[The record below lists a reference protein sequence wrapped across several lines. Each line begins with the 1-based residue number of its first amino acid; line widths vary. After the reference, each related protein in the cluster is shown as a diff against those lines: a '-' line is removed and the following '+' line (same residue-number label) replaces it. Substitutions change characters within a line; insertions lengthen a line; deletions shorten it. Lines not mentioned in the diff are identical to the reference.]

1 MMELKLMQVFTKNC
15 FRNYRYVVYLLSLF
29 ALENARAQCP
39 NPDFDI
45 VSTVCVG
52 ENIAVDNNST
62 DAIRYEW
69 DFCASDIIKDS
80 IVIES
85 IREESL
91 NGVHH
96 LDIVKYQDMY
106 FGFAVNRNTA
116 SLLRLDFGNT
126 LDNTPRI
133 HDIGNI
139 DDQFSEP
146 IDIGIFQ
153 EHNNWYGIVV
163 DIGQSSIHRL
173 SFEDGI
179 ESRPSAEVI
188 EQDVLD
194 RPVACSVI
202 KEDGFTFIQVANYGN
217 GNISTFDFG
226 NSIENSPKIAS
237 YTVSPYPLGDIDFY
251 NNCGTWF
258 GFTTIY
264 RSNGS
269 SIYKLT
275 YDNGLS
281 SPPIIEPL
289 DVSLPFTKQLT
300 GISTISQNDVLHVF
314 FQTSSQNGIYRLD
327 FKDGIDRNPV
337 VATLSILDQVRRKW
351 GLTIV
356 KDKSNVSLFSV
367 QREGEIFRGRFLEDC
382 YASTSFV
389 NSIDLNEISYS
400 ESGEYAIELTAYN
413 AQGVNKSISKTISV
427 NNKQA
432 PAIAFQIDGQ
442 CYGTTSTITATANQ
456 TLTSTDWSIN
466 NDPNT
471 TETRTG
477 ETITYDFP
485 APGTYPVTLEVQ
497 SENGCSNRLTKEI
510 TIYEPPAPDFTAP
523 SGQICTNGAVNFAN
537 TTDTKG
543 ADSLITYRWL
553 VDGELVSEEAN
564 PAITFAEGG
573 SKTVRLEAGIPGCT
587 EVIEQTVNV
596 QQGPT
601 VGFAVPQV
609 CEGAPVA
616 FENLTSGEG
625 ITGYQWDFGDGGTF
639 SSTTAESPTYAFE
652 AAGTY
657 EVALSV
663 SNAVGCLNT
672 YRQEVVVYQQPSVG
686 FLSEVACVGTPTQFT
701 DTTTAGANANIIAW
715 QWDFGDGTTAEIR
728 NPAHVYQQPG
738 TYTVRLTAQSTAG
751 CEASVEQSITVE
763 SPVAA
768 DFLVDR
774 TCPTE
779 EAPYLVQLTD
789 VSTAS
794 EGEEVTQWFWTVEG
808 QTFTTPNV
816 TYAFREPGRYEVS
829 LTAFASSACNAT
841 VTKTIQ
847 IDSLPTVAFTYEDA
861 CVGSPLAFESEVSM
875 TGGDTSGVDTSVETI
890 SGYTWSFGEAGTA
903 LEANPT
909 FVFEEAGTYEVRLTV
924 QTESGCTFTTSQPVT
939 IGEAPVAEFTASATF
954 GGAPLTVNF
963 THPADA
969 PVQYR
974 WDFGDAGTS
983 SEPNPTFTFTEL
995 GTYPVTLTATN
1006 AVGCIDTFS
1015 QTITVVE
1022 PVQDVQLTDIE
1033 VLDGPNGSQQLV
1045 LTLQNAGTLLVPG
1058 LSITVDLGDAASLQA
1073 LVDEPLLPGQTLRY
1087 PLSFQLPVPVPN
1099 QSNAVRYV
1107 CASVMLREADF
1118 EETDLDNNRAC
1129 VSLNQ
1134 QLSVEAPFP
1143 NPATEEVQLSL
1154 ILPQASPVALRMM
1167 NVQGKVMRQ
1176 QTVAETQSGLNTFLI
1191 PVRGLPVGS
1200 YILQVVYRGEQ
1211 QRFRVAVGL

>member
-1 MMELKLMQVFTKNC
+1 MFFNQPGT
-15 FRNYRYVVYLLSLF
+15 Y
-29 ALENARAQCP
+29 
-39 NPDFDI
+39 
-45 VSTVCVG
+45 
-52 ENIAVDNNST
+52 
-62 DAIRYEW
+62 
-69 DFCASDIIKDS
+69 
-80 IVIES
+80 
-85 IREESL
+85 
-91 NGVHH
+91 
-96 LDIVKYQDMY
+96 
-106 FGFAVNRNTA
+106 
-116 SLLRLDFGNT
+116 
-126 LDNTPRI
+126 
-133 HDIGNI
+133 
-139 DDQFSEP
+139 P
-146 IDIGIFQ
+146 I
-153 EHNNWYGIVV
+153 
-163 DIGQSSIHRL
+163 S
-173 SFEDGI
+173 
-179 ESRPSAEVI
+179 
-188 EQDVLD
+188 
-194 RPVACSVI
+194 
-202 KEDGFTFIQVANYGN
+202 
-217 GNISTFDFG
+217 
-226 NSIENSPKIAS
+226 
-237 YTVSPYPLGDIDFY
+237 
-251 NNCGTWF
+251 
-258 GFTTIY
+258 
-264 RSNGS
+264 
-269 SIYKLT
+269 
-275 YDNGLS
+275 
-281 SPPIIEPL
+281 
-289 DVSLPFTKQLT
+289 
-300 GISTISQNDVLHVF
+300 
-314 FQTSSQNGIYRLD
+314 
-327 FKDGIDRNPV
+327 
-337 VATLSILDQVRRKW
+337 
-351 GLTIV
+351 
-356 KDKSNVSLFSV
+356 
-367 QREGEIFRGRFLEDC
+367 
-382 YASTSFV
+382 
-389 NSIDLNEISYS
+389 
-400 ESGEYAIELTAYN
+400 LTAYDEFGN
-413 AQGVNKSISKTISV
+413 RDDTTQFITVTED
-427 NNKQA
+427 QA
-432 PAIAFQIDGQ
+432 PTIDVQLTSQ
-442 CYGTTSTITATANQ
+442 CIGTTSTLASTTNQ
-456 TLTSTDWSIN
+456 PLTSTIWTIN
-466 NDPNT
+466 N
-471 TETRTG
+471 ETRTG
-477 ETITYDFP
+477 ETVTYDFLS
-485 APGTYPVTLEVQ
+485 PGTYSVTLEVQ
-497 SENGCSNRLTKEI
+497 SENGCGNRLTKEI
-510 TIYEPPAPDFTAP
+510 TIYEPPAPGFTAP

-553 VDGELVSEEAN
+553 VDGKLVSEEAN

-573 SKTVRLEAGIPGCT
+573 SKTVRLEARIPGCT

-601 VGFAVPQV
+601 VSFAVPQV

-616 FENLTSGEG
+616 FENLTSGED

-639 SSTTAESPTYAFE
+639 SSATAESPTYAFE

-663 SNAVGCLNT
+663 SNAAGCLNT

-715 QWDFGDGTTAEIR
+715 QWDFGDGNTAAIK

-751 CEASVEQSITVE
+751 CEASTEQTIIVE
-763 SPVAA
+763 SPVVA

-847 IDSLPTVAFTYEDA
+847 IDTLPTVTFTYENA
-861 CVGSPLAFESEVSM
+861 CVGSPLAFESKVSM
-875 TGGDTSGVDTSVETI
+875 TSVDTSGVDMSGVDTSGETV
-890 SGYTWSFGEAGTA
+890 SGYTWSFGDVGTA

-939 IGEAPVAEFTASATF
+939 IGEAPVAEFTASAIF

-969 PVQYR
+969 STQYR
-974 WDFGDAGTS
+974 WDFGGQGTS
-983 SEPNPTFTFTEL
+983 VEPNPTFTFTEL

-1022 PVQDVQLTDIE
+1022 PAQDIQLTDIE
-1033 VLDGPNGSQQLV
+1033 VLDGPNGTQQLV

-1058 LSITVDLGDAASLQA
+1058 LSVTVDLGNAASLQA
-1073 LVDEPLLPGQTLRY
+1073 LMDEPLLPGQTLRY

-1099 QSNAVRYV
+1099 QSNALRYV
-1107 CASVMLREADF
+1107 CASVMVREANF
-1118 EETDLDNNRAC
+1118 EETNLDNNRAC

-1143 NPATEEVQLSL
+1143 NPATDEVQLSL

-1167 NVQGKVMRQ
+1167 NAQGKILRQ

>member
-1 MMELKLMQVFTKNC
+1 MKKYLKAYYYIKH
-15 FRNYRYVVYLLSLF
+15 LLCWFINIITSLS
-29 ALENARAQCP
+29 AIAQCP
-39 NPDFDI
+39 TVDFLVPSSACLGEDI
-45 VSTVCVG
+45 KV
-52 ENIAVDNNST
+52 ENLSSETLNF
-62 DAIRYEW
+62 EW
-69 DFCASDIIKDS
+69 DFCSGDLQVDPTARS
-80 IVIES
+80 IQS
-85 IREESL
+85 NSSL
-91 NGVHH
+91 RGLYGLELVNDNGIW
-96 LDIVKYQDMY
+96 LL
-106 FGFAVNRNTA
+106 FATDRDNN
-116 SLLRLDFGNT
+116 SLLRFTFGEGLNNSPT
-126 LDNTPRI
+126 AITNLGDLGGLLIQPRAI
-133 HDIGNI
+133 KLYKIQDRWQGLILSVGNESLINI
-139 DDQFSEP
+139 DFSEGLSNIP
-146 IDIGIFQ
+146 RGNVLLSGVGDPNSAMNLVREGNSLLAFVTYYSTSKIDIISLESTEESTNVEKTMSFSVPVST
-153 EHNNWYGIVV
+153 NIRDIDLIKDCNDWYGIIVARRGRTVQKLRFGSNLFSAPTFENVPDNKNVRPMAGRYIYENGEYYVV
-163 DIGQSSIHRL
+163 TLNENGDFVKLNFGTDINNSLISATNFGNFNILNSTRSI
-173 SFEDGI
+173 ETVWD
-179 ESRPSAEVI
+179 
-188 EQDVLD
+188 
-194 RPVACSVI
+194 
-202 KEDGFTFIQVANYGN
+202 N
-217 GNISTFDFG
+217 GNWYTFTANAVTNELFRIDFSKNCDVSKG
-226 NSIENSPKIAS
+226 GSKLYEPNSISYNESGTFTVTLTGYNDVGGFSSLSKNISITNSQAPRLAIEESESLCSNSVKTFLAINSDELTITSYQWKFGDNSPTAS
-237 YTVSPYPLGDIDFY
+237 GQEVTHQYT
-251 NNCGTWF
+251 N
-258 GFTTIY
+258 
-264 RSNGS
+264 
-269 SIYKLT
+269 
-275 YDNGLS
+275 
-281 SPPIIEPL
+281 
-289 DVSLPFTKQLT
+289 
-300 GISTISQNDVLHVF
+300 
-314 FQTSSQNGIYRLD
+314 
-327 FKDGIDRNPV
+327 
-337 VATLSILDQVRRKW
+337 
-351 GLTIV
+351 
-356 KDKSNVSLFSV
+356 
-367 QREGEIFRGRFLEDC
+367 
-382 YASTSFV
+382 
-389 NSIDLNEISYS
+389 
-400 ESGEYAIELTAYN
+400 
-413 AQGVNKSISKTISV
+413 
-427 NNKQA
+427 
-432 PAIAFQIDGQ
+432 
-442 CYGTTSTITATANQ
+442 
-456 TLTSTDWSIN
+456 
-466 NDPNT
+466 
-471 TETRTG
+471 
-477 ETITYDFP
+477 
-485 APGTYPVTLEVQ
+485 PGTYKVTLEVQ
-497 SENGCSNRLTKEI
+497 SENGCGNRLTKEI
-510 TIYEPPAPDFTAP
+510 TIYEPPAPGFTAP

-564 PAITFAEGG
+564 PAITFAEGD
-573 SKTVRLEAGIPGCT
+573 SKTVRLEARIPGCT

-601 VGFAVPQV
+601 VGFVVPQV

-616 FENLTSGEG
+616 FENLTSGED

-639 SSTTAESPTYAFE
+639 SSATAESPTYAFE

-663 SNAVGCLNT
+663 SNGAGCLNT

-715 QWDFGDGTTAEIR
+715 QWDFGDGSTAVVK

-751 CEASVEQSITVE
+751 CEASTEQTITVE

-768 DFLVDR
+768 DFLIDR

-794 EGEEVTQWFWTVEG
+794 KGEEVTQWFWTIEG

-816 TYAFREPGRYEVS
+816 TYAFRGPGRYEVS

-847 IDSLPTVAFTYEDA
+847 IDTLPTVAFTYENA

-875 TGGDTSGVDTSVETI
+875 TGVDTSGGDTSGETI
-890 SGYTWSFGEAGTA
+890 SGYIWSFGDVGTA
-903 LEANPT
+903 LEANPA
-909 FVFEEAGTYEVRLTV
+909 FVFEEAGTYDVRLTV

-963 THPADA
+963 THSADA
-969 PVQYR
+969 STQYR
-974 WDFGDAGTS
+974 WNFGGQGTS
-983 SEPNPTFTFTEL
+983 VEPNPTFTFTEL

-1022 PVQDVQLTDIE
+1022 PAQDIQLTDIE

-1099 QSNAVRYV
+1099 QSNALRYV
-1107 CASVMLREADF
+1107 CASVMVRDADF

-1143 NPATEEVQLSL
+1143 NPATDEVQLSL

-1167 NVQGKVMRQ
+1167 NAQGQVLRQ

-1200 YILQVVYRGEQ
+1200 YILQVMYRGEQ

>member
-1 MMELKLMQVFTKNC
+1 M
-15 FRNYRYVVYLLSLF
+15 
-29 ALENARAQCP
+29 
-39 NPDFDI
+39 
-45 VSTVCVG
+45 
-52 ENIAVDNNST
+52 
-62 DAIRYEW
+62 
-69 DFCASDIIKDS
+69 
-80 IVIES
+80 
-85 IREESL
+85 
-91 NGVHH
+91 
-96 LDIVKYQDMY
+96 
-106 FGFAVNRNTA
+106 
-116 SLLRLDFGNT
+116 
-126 LDNTPRI
+126 
-133 HDIGNI
+133 
-139 DDQFSEP
+139 
-146 IDIGIFQ
+146 
-153 EHNNWYGIVV
+153 
-163 DIGQSSIHRL
+163 
-173 SFEDGI
+173 
-179 ESRPSAEVI
+179 
-188 EQDVLD
+188 
-194 RPVACSVI
+194 
-202 KEDGFTFIQVANYGN
+202 
-217 GNISTFDFG
+217 
-226 NSIENSPKIAS
+226 
-237 YTVSPYPLGDIDFY
+237 
-251 NNCGTWF
+251 
-258 GFTTIY
+258 
-264 RSNGS
+264 
-269 SIYKLT
+269 
-275 YDNGLS
+275 
-281 SPPIIEPL
+281 
-289 DVSLPFTKQLT
+289 
-300 GISTISQNDVLHVF
+300 
-314 FQTSSQNGIYRLD
+314 
-327 FKDGIDRNPV
+327 
-337 VATLSILDQVRRKW
+337 
-351 GLTIV
+351 
-356 KDKSNVSLFSV
+356 
-367 QREGEIFRGRFLEDC
+367 
-382 YASTSFV
+382 
-389 NSIDLNEISYS
+389 
-400 ESGEYAIELTAYN
+400 
-413 AQGVNKSISKTISV
+413 
-427 NNKQA
+427 
-432 PAIAFQIDGQ
+432 
-442 CYGTTSTITATANQ
+442 
-456 TLTSTDWSIN
+456 
-466 NDPNT
+466 
-471 TETRTG
+471 
-477 ETITYDFP
+477 
-485 APGTYPVTLEVQ
+485 
-497 SENGCSNRLTKEI
+497 
-510 TIYEPPAPDFTAP
+510 
-523 SGQICTNGAVNFAN
+523 
-537 TTDTKG
+537 
-543 ADSLITYRWL
+543 
-553 VDGELVSEEAN
+553 DGELVSEEAN

-616 FENLTSGEG
+616 FENLTSGED

-639 SSTTAESPTYAFE
+639 SSATAESPTYAFE

-663 SNAVGCLNT
+663 SNQAGCLNT

-715 QWDFGDGTTAEIR
+715 QWDFGDGNTAAVK

-751 CEASVEQSITVE
+751 CEASTEQTITVE

-841 VTKTIQ
+841 VTKTIR
-847 IDSLPTVAFTYEDA
+847 IDSLPTVAFTYENA

-875 TGGDTSGVDTSVETI
+875 TSVDTSGGDTSGVDTSGETI
-890 SGYTWSFGEAGTA
+890 SGYTWSFGDVGTA

-939 IGEAPVAEFTASATF
+939 IGEAPVVEFTASATF
-954 GGAPLTVNF
+954 GGAPLTVSF

-969 PVQYR
+969 SVQYR
-974 WDFGDAGTS
+974 WDFGGQGTS
-983 SEPNPTFTFTEL
+983 TEPNPTFTFTEL

-1006 AVGCIDTFS
+1006 AVSCIDTFS

-1022 PVQDVQLTDIE
+1022 PAQDVQLTDIE

-1058 LSITVDLGDAASLQA
+1058 LSVTVDLGDAASLQA

-1087 PLSFQLPVPVPN
+1087 PLSFQLPMPMPN
-1099 QSNAVRYV
+1099 QSNALRYV
-1107 CASVMLREADF
+1107 CASVMVRDADF
-1118 EETDLDNNRAC
+1118 EETNLDNNRAC

-1143 NPATEEVQLSL
+1143 NPATDEMQLSL

-1167 NVQGKVMRQ
+1167 NAQGKVMRQ

-1200 YILQVVYRGEQ
+1200 YILQVVYQGEQ